1 MTLLLAYVATLL
13 VGQSISVGVGLL
25 VDRYQSSQV
34 GLMVF
39 LALYFFMFWAG
50 WRIALWIT
58 APKTHAQ
65 S

>member
-1 MTLLLAYVATLL
+1 MTLARAH
-13 VGQSISVGVGLL
+13 L

-58 APKTHAQ
+58 EPKTHAQ